1 MGKKID
7 LLNITA
13 VLYTKPMENV
23 SPELPTPFGKY
34 LLLERLSSGG
44 TAEVFLA
51 KTREPDRRAGVV
63 AIKRILPYLADNKEF
78 SDRLS
83 DEARIASSLI
93 HPNVVRI
100 LELGREGRDL
110 YLAMEFIRGKSL
122 SKIFQAL
129 SHAKS
134 RMPISLTVFIISS
147 VLEGLA
153 YAHQHTDAV
162 GNPLR
167 VVHQDITPKNIIIS
181 YGGEVKLI
189 DFGMA
194 KVKRVGR
201 IFHSNSTGTVGYMS
215 PEQLQ
220 GLPVDHRSDIYSLG
234 IVLYE
239 LLTGTRLFSEKPG
252 YSSIEQQRING
263 IELLSGHKGTIPKE
277 LIRVVMRA
285 LATEPDD
292 RYETASPFEEE
303 LSTFLTSQ
311 GTHVNSEDLGAFI
324 KSLFAEEIEHENRR
338 FLTFDNI

>member
-7 LLNITA
+7 LLNIA
-13 VLYTKPMENV
+13 VVLYTKPMENV

-34 LLLERLSSGG
+34 LLLERLSCGG

-51 KTREPDRRAGVV
+51 KTREPARRAGVV

-78 SDRLS
+78 SDRLR
-83 DEARIASSLI
+83 DEARIASSLF
-93 HPNVVRI
+93 HPNIVRI
-100 LELGREGRDL
+100 LELGGEGRDR
-110 YLAMEFIRGKSL
+110 YLAMEFIRGKAL

-129 SHAKS
+129 SQAKR
-134 RMPISLTVFIISS
+134 RMPISLTVLIISC
-147 VLEGLA
+147 VCEGLA
-153 YAHQHTDAV
+153 YAHQQTDAV
-162 GNPLR
+162 GHPLR

-189 DFGMA
+189 DFGLA
-194 KVKRVGR
+194 KVKGAGR

-220 GLPVDHRSDIYSLG
+220 GLPIDHRSDIYSLG

-239 LLTGTRLFSEKPG
+239 LLAGKRLFSEKPG

-263 IELLSGHKGTIPKE
+263 IELLSGYKGKIPKD
-277 LIRVVMRA
+277 LMRVVMRA
-285 LATEPDD
+285 LATLPHD
-292 RYETASPFEEE
+292 RYESASLFEEE

-311 GTHVNSEDLGAFI
+311 GTQINLEDLGAFI
-324 KSLFAEEIEHENRR
+324 KSLFAEEIELENRR